1 MPVFIIILI
10 IVLVAIGMVVSLFK
24 NPMPPKLNTNA
35 TESDIESMLDLAHDY
50 SVASM
55 ICAIVSIFFNPFTVV
70 SMKALR
76 LSAKAQM
83 LSSQE
88 QYSPYRIVAECIGTL
103 TSIIWALGFFV
114 IVYILMRNG
123 GLI

>member
-1 MPVFIIILI
+1 MPVFVIILI
-10 IVLVAIGMVVSLFK
+10 IVLGVIGMVISLFK

-55 ICAIVSIFFNPFTVV
+55 ICAIVSIFFNPLIVV

-88 QYSPYRIVAECIGTL
+88 QYNPYRIVAECVGTL
-103 TSIIWALGFFV
+103 TSIIWALGFFI
-114 IVYILMRNG
+114 IVYIIMLNG